1 MPEKVKVFSCGVY
14 HPYWSGPGERN
25 PACDRISK
33 LMMDFKKED
42 NTNHQYAVNF
52 FSELVIEELAKY
64 HLSDGSDFVSLPF
77 LVTVVPSHTKG
88 RVSPALVTV
97 AENIVKAYPKGV
109 VKLCLERTVTVPSAH
124 LEGGDRSIDGHMNSI
139 GVNDDNFDG
148 RNVLLIDDVKTTG
161 GSMSAC
167 YHLLL
172 KAGAK
177 KVLRLALLETA
188 GYEES

>member
-1 MPEKVKVFSCGVY
+1 MSEMVKIYSCGVY

-25 PACDRISK
+25 AACDRISK

-42 NTNHQYAVNF
+42 ASNHNYAVDF
-52 FSELVIEELAKY
+52 FSKLAISELSKY
-64 HLSDGSDFVSLPF
+64 HFKDGPDFVSKPF
-77 LVTVVPSHTKG
+77 LVTIVPSHTKG

-97 AENIVKAYPKGV
+97 AQNIVKAYPKGI

-124 LEGGDRSIDGHMNSI
+124 LEGGDRSIDGHMDSI
-139 GVNDDNFDG
+139 KVNDDNFNK
-148 RNVLLIDDVKTTG
+148 RNVLLMDDVKTTG

-167 YHLLL
+167 YHLLK
-172 KAGAK
+172 KAGAE

-188 GYEES
+188 GYEER